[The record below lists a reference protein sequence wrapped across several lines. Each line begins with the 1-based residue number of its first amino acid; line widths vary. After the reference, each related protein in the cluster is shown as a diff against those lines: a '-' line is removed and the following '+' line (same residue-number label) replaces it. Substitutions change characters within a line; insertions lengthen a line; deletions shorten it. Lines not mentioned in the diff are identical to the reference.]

1 MCNIFMMV
9 YSYADYNVH
18 VDVGIAY
25 VQADVPEWTLGW
37 FPYYRFGFG
46 YSWKSPQISLPIR
59 VCAHTYVSI
68 NDVLSAAGLCITCM
82 SLRLMLVV
90 PVPG

>member
-9 YSYADYNVH
+9 YSHADYN

-25 VQADVPEWTLGW
+25 IQVDVPEWTLGW

-46 YSWKSPQISLPIR
+46 CS
-59 VCAHTYVSI
+59 
-68 NDVLSAAGLCITCM
+68 
-82 SLRLMLVV
+82 
-90 PVPG
+90 

>member
-1 MCNIFMMV
+1 MYKQMCLSGHWDGFLII
-9 YSYADYNVH
+9 
-18 VDVGIAY
+18 G
-25 VQADVPEWTLGW
+25 LGLVVAE
-37 FPYYRFGFG
+37 
-46 YSWKSPQISLPIR
+46 KSPQISLPIR
-59 VCAHTYVSI
+59 VCAHTYMSI